1 MQKICFLPQWYL
13 ESKLNKNRRI
23 MKFCIGALIIINL
36 IFLDILILKLNK
48 LKLLDNN
55 IKQKITVQKNMY
67 LNKKNEKTE
76 NDKTLSAFLIF
87 VKNIP
92 PNANFKNIYI
102 ENKDINIEVSS
113 ENFDYKNFVNE
124 LEKKNEFA
132 VKSLVPPNEQENK
145 NFKANLQIR

>member
-76 NDKTLSAFLIF
+76 NDKTLSTFFIF

-92 PNANFKNIYI
+92 PNANFNNIYI